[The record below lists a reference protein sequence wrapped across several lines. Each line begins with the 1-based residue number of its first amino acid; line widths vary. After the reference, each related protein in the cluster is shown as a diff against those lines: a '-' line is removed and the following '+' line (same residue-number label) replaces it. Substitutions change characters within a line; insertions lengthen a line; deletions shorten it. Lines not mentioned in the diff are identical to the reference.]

1 MMTVSYALK
10 NGSRIVL
17 VPMQETKAF
26 TVQVLLPVGSRH
38 ESRVMNGGSH
48 FLEHMMF
55 KGTKRRP
62 NTQIISRALDAIG
75 AEYNAFTGKDHT
87 GYYIKAAAEHA
98 ELLLDML
105 SDMLYH
111 SIFDPKEFE
120 RERTVIIEEIHMY
133 EDNPM
138 MFVDEL
144 FEQELFR
151 GNTLGWRISG
161 AREDIEKMKLADV
174 ATYRKKHYRPSGLVI
189 ALAGKIPEN
198 ARDLVS
204 RYFDATKEPSITK
217 PKPFATFHAASMSKG
232 PKAVHHYKET
242 EQVQCMLGFPGYG
255 YGDKRLAAQS
265 VLSVILGGNMSSR
278 LFTQVRERRGLAYM
292 VRAGVSP
299 YQDIGALAVQAGLR
313 KDKVDEAL
321 KIILSEL
328 KKTKD
333 VVVGAAELRRA
344 KEYIKGKITL
354 GLEESNEVADFYG
367 RQELFQKKMESPEE
381 KIAKIMAVTAK
392 DVQTAARDIFRVE
405 RLRLAVIGP
414 FEDAARF
421 QKLLRV

>member
-1 MMTVSYALK
+1 MTQAYTLK
-10 NGSRIVL
+10 NGSRVVL

-87 GYYIKAAAEHA
+87 GYYIKAGAEHA

-111 SIFDPKEFE
+111 SVFDPKEFE

-161 AREDIEKMKLADV
+161 AKEDIQKMKLADV
-174 ATYRKKHYRPSGLVI
+174 AAYRKKHYRPSGLVI
-189 ALAGKIPEN
+189 ALAGKLPEN
-198 ARDLVS
+198 VTDLVE
-204 RYFDATKEPSITK
+204 RYFDAVKEQATAK
-217 PKPFATFHAASMSKG
+217 PKAFAPFRAASMPKG
-232 PKAVHHYKET
+232 PKAVVHYKET

-255 YGDKRLAAQS
+255 YGNPRLPAQS
-265 VLSVILGGNMSSR
+265 VLATILGGNMSSR

-299 YQDIGALAVQAGLR
+299 YQDVGAFAVHAGLR
-313 KDKVDEAL
+313 KDKVDEAIAL
-321 KIILSEL
+321 ILSEL
-328 KKTKD
+328 KKTKTAPI
-333 VVVGAAELRRA
+333 GAEELTRG

-381 KIAKIMAVTAK
+381 KIAKIMAVSAK
-392 DVQTAARDIFRVE
+392 DVQAAARDILRVE

-414 FEDAARF
+414 FADAARF
-421 QKLLRV
+421 QKLLKV

>member
-1 MMTVSYALK
+1 MTVSYALK

-299 YQDIGALAVQAGLR
+299 YQDIGAFAVQAGLR